1 MTQRREPPREA
12 LTAPRGHH
20 GTALGMPKTHDAT
33 QACTHGLHDM
43 CGVHPVTAT
52 AWGLVRPTPSPRMQE
67 GVEALCGEP
76 ADETMGAMPWSD
88 GSKR

>member
-1 MTQRREPPREA
+1 MTQRREPPKEA

-20 GTALGMPKTHDAT
+20 GTALGMPKTQDAT
-33 QACTHGLHDM
+33 QARTHGLHDM

-52 AWGLVRPTPSPRMQE
+52 AWGLVRPTLSPRRHE
-67 GVEALCGEP
+67 GIEALCGEP